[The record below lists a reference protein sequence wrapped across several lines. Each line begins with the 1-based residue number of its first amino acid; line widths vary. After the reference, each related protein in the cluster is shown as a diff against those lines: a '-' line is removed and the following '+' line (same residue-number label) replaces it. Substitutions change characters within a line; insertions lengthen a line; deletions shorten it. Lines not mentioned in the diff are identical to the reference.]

1 MTINRPNFRALAAA
15 ALVFAAVLGLLTL
28 LNGRSTDVPSGSG
41 PAGGVSGVGARSA
54 SAAERVRSLQAT
66 IATGKAT
73 PRAYTELGDAHV
85 QLNRETGDPAALT
98 QAERAYRGALARDR
112 RDALA
117 VTGLATLAAARH
129 DFRGALDR
137 SRQAQRLNPSSLDAL
152 PVMVDA
158 LVELGRYDEAEG
170 TLQRLVDAKPGLAA
184 YARVSYFRELNGD
197 LAGAADAL
205 QLAVSAGGSA
215 PENAAFVRVLL
226 GNLEFARG
234 RIGAAE
240 EAYRSALGA
249 VPSYAPAAAG
259 LARVDSAGGNLDASI
274 ERLRGVVDR
283 LPLPEYAIAL
293 AETELAAGR
302 RDEAAADF
310 DVVRA
315 EQRLLEQ
322 NGVDTDVEFSIF
334 EAEHGSPARA
344 VTLARRGWGAA
355 PSVRSADA
363 LGWALTRAG
372 RSAEGLAWA
381 RRSLRLGSRDPLL
394 LYHAGIAARDANRT
408 GEARTYLRRALA
420 LNPRFSP
427 LHAPRAE
434 RALENLR

>member
-1 MTINRPNFRALAAA
+1 MTIPRPNLRALAAA
-15 ALVFAAVLGLLTL
+15 AIVFAAVLGLLTL
-28 LNGRSTDVPSGSG
+28 LNRSATDAPSGSG
-41 PAGGVSGVGARSA
+41 PAGGVSDVGPRSA

-73 PRAYTELGDAHV
+73 PRAYTELGDAQV
-85 QLNRETGDPAALT
+85 QRGRETGDPSALT
-98 QAERAYRGALARDR
+98 RAEQAYRGALARDGR
-112 RDALA
+112 NAGA

-137 SRQAQRLNPSSLDAL
+137 ARQARRLNPASLASL

-158 LVELGRYDEAEG
+158 LVELGRYDEAER
-170 TLQRLVDAKPGLAA
+170 TLQRLVDAKPGLAS

-205 QLAVSAGGSA
+205 QLAVAAGGSA
-215 PENAAFVRVLL
+215 PENSAYVRGLL

-234 RIGAAE
+234 NLGAAE
-240 EAYRSALGA
+240 EAYRSALDA
-249 VPSYAPAAAG
+249 VPSNAPAAAG
-259 LARVDSAGGNLDASI
+259 LARVDAARGNLDASI

-302 RDEAAADF
+302 RDDAAADL

-344 VTLARRGWGAA
+344 VTLARRGWEAA

-372 RSAEGLAWA
+372 RPAEGLVWA
-381 RRSLRLGSRDPLL
+381 RRSLRLGSRDPLF
-394 LYHAGIAARDANRT
+394 LYHAGTAAREAGRT

-434 RALENLR
+434 RALEGLR